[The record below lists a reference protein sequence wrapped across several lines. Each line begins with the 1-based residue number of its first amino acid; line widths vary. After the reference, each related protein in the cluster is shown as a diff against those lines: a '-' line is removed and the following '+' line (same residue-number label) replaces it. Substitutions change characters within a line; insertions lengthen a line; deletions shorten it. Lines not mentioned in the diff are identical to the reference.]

1 MYVTGPDVMLAF
13 PYCYASFYRFERYV
27 TLYAF
32 PIMMVFMWMIIIASA
47 TLRIVNDKQM
57 ALEEVSYWSCNFLV
71 FIRMGYIVYQNA

>member
-1 MYVTGPDVMLAF
+1 MLS
-13 PYCYASFYRFERYV
+13 PRFERYV

-57 ALEEVSYWSCNFLV
+57 ALEEVSDSLLSFAHNKSYALNS
-71 FIRMGYIVYQNA
+71 ITDTE